1 MYHKTTFEIVKL
13 TSTRMQNLANVAWA
27 FAKLG
32 HFDKALFEALSSQA
46 IAVVHQMTD
55 LDLAHVTWA
64 MCHAFS
70 AQAASE
76 GIGEDHLQVI
86 TEAA

>member
-1 MYHKTTFEIVKL
+1 
-13 TSTRMQNLANVAWA
+13 MQNLANVAWA
-27 FAKLG
+27 FAKLR

-46 IAVVHQMTD
+46 ITEADQMID

-76 GIGEDHLQVI
+76 GIGDTHLEVV
-86 TEAA
+86 TDTARHY

>member
-1 MYHKTTFEIVKL
+1 MIRFCMIKL
-13 TSTRMQNLANVAWA
+13 TSAYMQNLANVAWA

-46 IAVVHQMTD
+46 ITVAHQMTD

-76 GIGEDHLQVI
+76 GIGGARLEVV

>member
-1 MYHKTTFEIVKL
+1 MINY
-13 TSTRMQNLANVAWA
+13 TSAYVQNLANVAWA

-32 HFDKALFEALSSQA
+32 YFDMALFEALSSQA
-46 IAVVHQMTD
+46 IAVAHQMTD

-76 GIGEDHLQVI
+76 GIGDTHLEAV